1 MGHHGLQ
8 AAVKGP
14 LPSPREAGGTGLTEA
29 GARECDLLPSI
40 HAAAEI
46 RHKIISE
53 QSV

>member
-1 MGHHGLQ
+1 M
-8 AAVKGP
+8 
-14 LPSPREAGGTGLTEA
+14 GLTEA
-29 GARECDLLPSI
+29 GARECDLLPGA